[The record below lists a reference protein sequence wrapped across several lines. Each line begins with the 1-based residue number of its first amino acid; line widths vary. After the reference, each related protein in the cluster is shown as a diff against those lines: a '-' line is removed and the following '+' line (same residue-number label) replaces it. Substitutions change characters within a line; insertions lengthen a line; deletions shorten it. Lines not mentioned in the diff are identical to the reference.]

1 MEKNTYYAITVRK
14 FSVLTT
20 HLDWMK
26 KTQGLYN
33 EILGFYYNL
42 YLDLFLGENV
52 SDERTGDSQ
61 KRNVKNSPGSM
72 EAMREL
78 EKLTI
83 VGREK
88 KAVPYPL
95 PWEKIPLYFRRAAI
109 NGAIAAARSYL
120 SRAEAVSQE
129 GRKDFPDLNS
139 CKKTVSPI
147 SDIPVQKERTKIF
160 TESVTFYK
168 GMYKDF
174 NGKEITLKLWNGLS
188 WQWTRC
194 RLRGNTIP
202 GEGKMMSPALILKDA
217 RAELHIPWKSQVCDG
232 RSAKERMSAGEK
244 ICSVVFTNRD
254 ACVVC
259 CIQNKKGAMEN
270 CLFIKGGAEY
280 AHYCRV
286 ITEKLKKSQRSSGG
300 GNHPRANIKYWEKLK
315 NISEHY
321 AHQFSR
327 QVIDYCEEHNAKI
340 LVMPEYDLSH
350 RKLIIWSSGNY
361 SPIYLS
367 TSIRQKI
374 KYKAWQAG
382 IVVLESQ
389 QYKTSSVCSVCGGT
403 VKLKGSSF
411 RCENGHQG
419 NRYLNM
425 AENLGKKCILGFAS
439 SETK

>member
-1 MEKNTYYAITVRK
+1 MEKNTYYSITVRK

-26 KTQGLYN
+26 KTQELYN

-42 YLDLFLGENV
+42 YLDMYSETSVF
-52 SDERTGDSQ
+52 DESTGDFQ
-61 KRNVKNSPGSM
+61 KKNGKSTPGST
-72 EAMREL
+72 EVMREL

-83 VGREK
+83 MGREK

-109 NGAIAAARSYL
+109 NGAVAAAKSYL
-120 SRAEAVSQE
+120 SRIENTCQGKKYPYDHAKSENLLS
-129 GRKDFPDLNS
+129 KDHNVPA
-139 CKKTVSPI
+139 
-147 SDIPVQKERTKIF
+147 QKDRTINF

-168 GMYKDF
+168 GMYRDF
-174 NGKEITLKLWNGLS
+174 KGNEISLKIWTGIK
-188 WQWTRC
+188 WQWIRC
-194 RLRGNTIP
+194 RLRGNTVP
-202 GEGKMMSPALILKDA
+202 TDGKMMSPALILKDTH
-217 RAELHIPWKSQVCDG
+217 AELHIPWKSQVCDG
-232 RSAKERMSAGEK
+232 RSAKERMFAGDK
-244 ICSVVFTNRD
+244 ICSIVFTNRD
-254 ACVVC
+254 ACVIC
-259 CIQNKKGAMEN
+259 CIQDKNGAMEN
-270 CLFIKGGAEY
+270 CLFLKGGAEY

-327 QVIDYCEEHNAKI
+327 QVIDYCKEHNVKI

-382 IVVLESQ
+382 IVALESQ

-403 VKLKGSSF
+403 VKLKGSNF
-411 RCENGHQG
+411 YCENGHQG
-419 NRYLNM
+419 NRYLNT
-425 AENLGKKCILGFAS
+425 ALNLGKKCILGFAN
-439 SETK
+439 SEAK